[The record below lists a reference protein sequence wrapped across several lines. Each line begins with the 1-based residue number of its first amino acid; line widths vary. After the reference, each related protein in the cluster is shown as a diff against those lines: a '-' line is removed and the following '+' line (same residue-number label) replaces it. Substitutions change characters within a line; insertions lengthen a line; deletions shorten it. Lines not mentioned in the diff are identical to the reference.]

1 MVRLLALAALM
12 LLAFG
17 GCGDDDDDGVATSGA
32 DGAIVVNS
40 PEPEETVSSPAT
52 VSGTASVFEGTV
64 QIRILDGDG
73 AEVGRAFTTATAGAP
88 ERGRFSADVRF
99 EVDEGQDGAV
109 EVYSQNVAS
118 PEESPER
125 KLFRVVVPVQLEP

>member
-1 MVRLLALAALM
+1 MVRLLALAALS

-17 GCGDDDDDGVATSGA
+17 GCGDDDDEVATSGVDA
-32 DGAIVVNS
+32 AIVVNS
-40 PEPEETVSSPAT
+40 PEPGETVSSPVT

-64 QIRILDGDG
+64 QIRILDAAAKEIGG
-73 AEVGRAFTTATAGAP
+73 GFATATAGAP
-88 ERGRFSADVRF
+88 ERGRFSGDVRF
-99 EVDEGQDGAV
+99 EVDEAQDGAV

-125 KLFRVVVPVQLEP
+125 KLFRVVVPVELEP